1 MWANVKV
8 AMLGTKT
15 AVVSAATKAVT
26 RVVSTVEMTA
36 KWMDDSK
43 ASSTAELT
51 VV

>member
-8 AMLGTKT
+8 AMLGTKR
-15 AVVSAATKAVT
+15 AVLSAATKAVT

-36 KWMDDSK
+36 NWMEYSK
-43 ASSTAELT
+43 ASSTAVMT